1 MAKQTKV
8 ISPLKKKKPK
18 VKTAR
23 ARASVK
29 LPKQTQTKTRGL
41 SSELVHL
48 SSEIKRIN
56 QRIVELE
63 KRGFTGTPAYN
74 LIVVAKYGKEN
85 IITEKK
91 GGKKTPTSPQG
102 TKGGGLKIRTD
113 VKNMTPEE
121 IKAVEKL
128 IKEFTKTPST
138 ITEIKKEKQKVV
150 NYYKQVDPKE
160 ELTMAD
166 ITDDE
171 LKQYLD
177 DVNAISADAIAKAFY
192 LENEGFSDLYYRSV
206 AGEKY
211 EDLKQEAIN
220 ALIHLRRTEGFS
232 GDNEPYDEDIINLF
246 YRGGYDGI

>member
-1 MAKQTKV
+1 M
-8 ISPLKKKKPK
+8 PKKNPTIKPKKPPIK
-18 VKTAR
+18 V
-23 ARASVK
+23 
-29 LPKQTQTKTRGL
+29 PKIRGL
-41 SSELVHL
+41 TSRQVHL
-48 SSEIKRIN
+48 ASEIKRIN

-85 IITEKK
+85 IIAEKK
-91 GGKKTPTSPQG
+91 GGKKTPTAPQG

-113 VKNMTPEE
+113 VKNMTSEE

-150 NYYKQVDPKE
+150 EYYKQVDPKE

-177 DVNAISADAIAKAFY
+177 DVNAISAEAIAKAFY
-192 LENEGFSDLYYRSV
+192 LENEGFSDLYYRAV

-220 ALIHLRRTEGFS
+220 ALIHVRRTEGFS
-232 GDNEPYDEDIINLF
+232 ADNEPFDEDIINLF
-246 YRGGYDGI
+246 YSGGYDGI